1 MYIYDRKLSG
11 SQSRSKEQSTTSQP
25 VQRNIYHPDRTISGS
40 SGRGGSSSS
49 YVWANEGLG
58 QLSTEYSL
66 RSHLSDS
73 VGSLAMAQPPTTR
86 LPRVMF
92 EFDVHYGFRD
102 VIDQRIGQTVPSD
115 RLTKH
120 DKRHDFF
127 NVKLDWDRLEIGTER
142 FDLDSQ
148 GLKNIEQVKK
158 NIVVFADLLEKGC
171 KFATEKRNIKIPG
184 VVGHPRLFP
193 LPNAR
198 TSTSSLLVH
207 KLHINRKFPSSKDEC
222 GVWASPQAHITI
234 PLAKVA
240 QLIDEIKKSIGKPPG
255 HALTGGKLLP
265 SGSIRRM
272 GLRSDHL
279 YKAKEGVESLRK
291 AMLTWNHKLSNGV
304 LVDSSTF
311 SDQLSGFLMLQA
323 SYLWVIKLWQREDK
337 EFFGKGHLPINVKTP
352 FPEIFSKILTPTEQ
366 LIYKELFAGPTIRYR
381 MFGLVEDS
389 PTLAHGSQKLFPP
402 PVSSSLTWDDLLD
415 WTLGLPSP
423 ISGLPG
429 GGTKWAVS
437 ETSPLVALEL
447 RRVGLRP
454 MDTKYWGTFIDTIVD
469 LTKCLN

>member
-1 MYIYDRKLSG
+1 MYIYDSKLSG
-11 SQSRSKEQSTTSQP
+11 SRSQCM
-25 VQRNIYHPDRTISGS
+25 G
-40 SGRGGSSSS
+40 S

-58 QLSTEYSL
+58 RISTEYSL

-73 VGSLAMAQPPTTR
+73 VGSLTMAQPPTTR

-92 EFDVHYGFRD
+92 EFDAHYGFRD
-102 VIDQRIGQTVPSD
+102 VINQLIGQTVPSD

-171 KFATEKRNIKIPG
+171 KSATERKNIRIPG
-184 VVGHPRLFP
+184 VVGHPRLFL

-234 PLAKVA
+234 PLAKVG
-240 QLIDEIKKSIGKPPG
+240 QLIDEIKKSVGKPPG
-255 HALTGGKLLP
+255 HALTGGKRLP
-265 SGSIRRM
+265 NGNIRRM

-291 AMLTWNHKLSNGV
+291 VMLTWNHKLSNGV

-323 SYLWVIKLWQREDK
+323 SYLWVIKLWQRDDK

-352 FPEIFSKILTPTEQ
+352 FPQIFSTILTPTEQ
-366 LIYKELFAGPTIRYR
+366 LIYKEMFADCSIRYR
-381 MFGLVEDS
+381 MFGLVENS

-402 PVSSSLTWDDLLD
+402 PVSIPFTWDDLLD
-415 WTLGLPSP
+415 WTLGLRCHPETGHP

-429 GGTKWAVS
+429 GGKAWAVS
-437 ETSPLVALEL
+437 ETFPLVALEL
-447 RRVGLRP
+447 RRIGFQPLVA
-454 MDTKYWGTFIDTIVD
+454 KHWGTLIDTIVD
-469 LTKCLN
+469 LTKRLN

>member
-1 MYIYDRKLSG
+1 M
-11 SQSRSKEQSTTSQP
+11 
-25 VQRNIYHPDRTISGS
+25 
-40 SGRGGSSSS
+40 
-49 YVWANEGLG
+49 WANEGLG

-73 VGSLAMAQPPTTR
+73 AGSLAMAQPPTTR

-102 VIDQRIGQTVPSD
+102 VINQMIGQTVPSD

-127 NVKLDWDRLEIGTER
+127 NVKLDGDRLKIGTER

-158 NIVVFADLLEKGC
+158 NIVVFAYLLEKGC
-171 KFATEKRNIKIPG
+171 KSATEKRNIKIPG

-234 PLAKVA
+234 PLAKVG
-240 QLIDEIKKSIGKPPG
+240 QLIDKLEKSIGRPPG
-255 HALTGGKLLP
+255 MALTGGRGL
-265 SGSIRRM
+265 RM
-272 GLRSDHL
+272 GVRSDHL
-279 YKAKEGVESLRK
+279 FKAKEGVESLRK

-304 LVDSSTF
+304 LVDSLTF

-323 SYLWVIKLWQREDK
+323 SYLWVIKLWKPVDCDK
-337 EFFGKGHLPINVKTP
+337 NPTPKNADCEAFGKGHLPINVKTP

-366 LIYKELFAGPTIRYR
+366 LIYKELFASPTIRYR
-381 MFGLVEDS
+381 IFGLVEDS

-402 PVSSSLTWDDLLD
+402 PVASSLTWDDLLN
-415 WTLGLPSP
+415 WTLGFPSH

-429 GGTKWAVS
+429 GGTVWAAS

-447 RRVGLRP
+447 RRIGFRP
-454 MDTKYWGTFIDTIVD
+454 LSARDWGTFIDTIVD
-469 LTKCLN
+469 LTRRLN

>member
-1 MYIYDRKLSG
+1 MYIYDRKLPG
-11 SQSRSKEQSTTSQP
+11 TRSQCK
-25 VQRNIYHPDRTISGS
+25 G
-40 SGRGGSSSS
+40 S
-49 YVWANEGLG
+49 YVWANESLG
-58 QLSTEYSL
+58 QFSSEYSL

-73 VGSLAMAQPPTTR
+73 VGSLGLAQPPTTR

-92 EFDVHYGFRD
+92 EFDVHYGFRG
-102 VIDQRIGQTVPSD
+102 VINQLIGQTVPSD

-171 KFATEKRNIKIPG
+171 KSATERRNIKISG
-184 VVGHPRLFP
+184 VVGRPRLFP

-234 PLAKVA
+234 PLAKVG
-240 QLIDEIKKSIGKPPG
+240 QLIHEIKKSIGRAPG
-255 HALTGGKLLP
+255 KALTGGGRDL
-265 SGSIRRM
+265 RM
-272 GLRSDHL
+272 GVRSDHL
-279 YKAKEGVESLRK
+279 FKAKEGVELLRK

-304 LVDSSTF
+304 LVNSSTF

-323 SYLWVIKLWQREDK
+323 SYFWVSKLWKPVDCDK
-337 EFFGKGHLPINVKTP
+337 ILKPKNADCETFGKGHLPINVKTP
-352 FPEIFSKILTPTEQ
+352 FPQIFSTILTPTEQ
-366 LIYKELFAGPTIRYR
+366 LIYKELFADCSIRHR
-381 MFGLVEDS
+381 MFGLVENS

-402 PVSSSLTWDDLLD
+402 PVSSPFTWDDLLD
-415 WTLGLPSP
+415 WTLGLRCHPETGHP

-429 GGTKWAVS
+429 GGKEWSVS
-437 ETSPLVALEL
+437 ETFPLVALEL
-447 RRVGLRP
+447 RRVGFRP

-469 LTKCLN
+469 LTKRLN